1 MSSTGS
7 ATATAAPAVS
17 AQEWDAWRAFL
28 DMRTHLDREL
38 ERQLQR
44 DAGLSSAD
52 YGILNTLSAAKDR
65 RLRARDLGE
74 LLAWEKSRVSH
85 QVSRMEARG
94 LVERQ
99 ECPED
104 ARGTWIAIT
113 PEGRRTM
120 LRATRDH
127 GSTLR
132 KYFLDVLEPE
142 ELELLQ
148 SLSKRVL
155 EAIDPPACELEESR
169 DASQA

>member
-1 MSSTGS
+1 MSAS
-7 ATATAAPAVS
+7 AGAASASSSVS
-17 AQEWDAWRAFL
+17 QSEWDAWRAFL

-44 DAGLSSAD
+44 DAGLSTAD
-52 YGILNTLSAAKDR
+52 YGILTSLSSAPDH

-99 ECPED
+99 DCPED
-104 ARGTWIAIT
+104 ARGTWIRIT
-113 PEGRRTM
+113 ADGRRTV

-127 GSTLR
+127 GTTLR
-132 KYFLDVLEPE
+132 RYFLDVLEPG
-142 ELELLQ
+142 ELELLSQ
-148 SLSKRVL
+148 LSKRVL
-155 EAIDPPACELEESR
+155 DTIDPPACAIAETTER
-169 DASQA
+169 

>member
-1 MSSTGS
+1 MTLTGS
-7 ATATAAPAVS
+7 ATATAEPTVS
-17 AQEWDAWRAFL
+17 AREWEAWRSFL
-28 DMRTHLDREL
+28 DMRTFLDREL

-52 YGILNTLSAAKDR
+52 YGILTTLSAAKDR
-65 RLRARDLGE
+65 RLRARELGD

-113 PEGRRTM
+113 AEGRRTM

-127 GSTLR
+127 GTTLR
-132 KYFLDVLEPE
+132 KYFLDVLEPD

-148 SLSKRVL
+148 NLSKRVL
-155 EAIDPPACELEESR
+155 DVLNPPACEITQSLNS
-169 DASQA
+169 

>member
-1 MSSTGS
+1 MSLGTS
-7 ATATAAPAVS
+7 ATATAERTVS
-17 AQEWDAWRAFL
+17 DSEWVAWRAFL
-28 DMRTHLDREL
+28 DMRTHLDREI

-52 YGILNTLSAAKDR
+52 YGVLTTLSTAKDR

-127 GSTLR
+127 GATLR
-132 KYFLDVLEPE
+132 RLFLDVLEPA
-142 ELELLQ
+142 ELEQLARI
-148 SLSKRVL
+148 SKRVL
-155 EAIDPPACELEESR
+155 DVIDPPACTMIEE
-169 DASQA
+169 

>member
-1 MSSTGS
+1 MNSAGS
-7 ATATAAPAVS
+7 ATATAEWAVS
-17 AQEWDAWRAFL
+17 SQEWDAWRSFL
-28 DMRTHLDREL
+28 DMRTFLDREL

-52 YGILNTLSAAKDR
+52 YGILTTLSTAKDR
-65 RLRARDLGE
+65 RLRARELGE

-85 QVSRMEARG
+85 QVSRMESRG

-127 GSTLR
+127 GATLR
-132 KYFLDVLEPE
+132 RYFLDVLEPG
-142 ELELLQ
+142 ELEQLAH
-148 SLSKRVL
+148 LSKRVL
-155 EAIDPPACELEESR
+155 GVINPSACEIAESP
-169 DASQA
+169 DA